1 MRILAI
7 DYGQK
12 HIGLAMTDPLKIIAQ
27 GLTVIDA
34 SDDPQQNVTALKKI
48 IDQYT
53 DIEEIVIGLPK
64 KLSGEIGIQAE
75 KVVAFIEEMKKSISL
90 PIKTW
95 DERLTTAES
104 EKMLIAAGVS
114 RKKRKTVI
122 DKSAATF
129 ILQGYLDRQGRR

>member
-1 MRILAI
+1 M
-7 DYGQK
+7 K
-12 HIGLAMTDPLKIIAQ
+12 IGLI
-27 GLTVIDA
+27 GLGHMGTPMAHNLMKAGNEVTVYDVLPA
-34 SDDPQQNVTALKKI
+34 NVAALKKI
-48 IDQYT
+48 IDQYA

-75 KVVAFIEEMKKSISL
+75 KVLAFIEEMKKSISL